1 MPPRKNYKRR
11 SYSSRSSRAKPKKQR
26 SPVLWLAAGM
36 LVGAS
41 LMGLVWLKLDSGRQP
56 VRQAVQPA
64 ARLPATAQP
73 EPVQPLPAAEP
84 AAPASD
90 DQPEMTP
97 PRFEYYSVLPE
108 MEVVI
113 PPEELGNGASA
124 RKPPPAP
131 VESRSASEKKP
142 ESAPSPA
149 PATTASSA
157 PPGDGPIYLLQLGS
171 FRRNDDAERLK
182 ASLGLLGITAR
193 IEKVTIDDRGTY
205 YRVRSGPFSKEQV
218 YSLHARLKE
227 SGVESQIIRVR
238 S

>member
-11 SYSSRSSRAKPKKQR
+11 SYSRATPKKQR
-26 SPVLWLAAGM
+26 SPVIWLAAGM

-41 LMGLVWLKLDSGRQP
+41 LVGLVWLKLGPERQP
-56 VRQAVQPA
+56 AHQALQPA
-64 ARLPATAQP
+64 APTPAPAQSEPVPAVEPATA
-73 EPVQPLPAAEP
+73 V
-84 AAPASD
+84 SD
-90 DQPEMTP
+90 AQPEMTP

-113 PPEELGNGASA
+113 PPEELSNGASA

-131 VESRSASEKKP
+131 VETRSEP
-142 ESAPSPA
+142 EQAQASAPSPSPV
-149 PATTASSA
+149 PAASSES
-157 PPGDGPIYLLQLGS
+157 PGDGPVYLLQLGS

-227 SGVESQIIRVR
+227 NGVESQIIRVR